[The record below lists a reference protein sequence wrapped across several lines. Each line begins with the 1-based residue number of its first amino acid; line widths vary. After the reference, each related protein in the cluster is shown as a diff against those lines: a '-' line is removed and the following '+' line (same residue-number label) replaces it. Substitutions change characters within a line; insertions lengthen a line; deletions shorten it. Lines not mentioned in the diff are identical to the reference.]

1 MSGNSA
7 AAAAANAH
15 LMQQFNPLYMYQLQ
29 MAHQALG
36 KKSCKSKQ
44 SLFHSQCE
52 TFKRNCRQRLYAEKT
67 NASISFAASSKNN
80 MQNVN
85 FNDIQRLAE
94 IQRQYLLELTQHQQ
108 QASGSSSRQNNWKP

>member
-1 MSGNSA
+1 
-7 AAAAANAH
+7 
-15 LMQQFNPLYMYQLQ
+15 
-29 MAHQALG
+29 
-36 KKSCKSKQ
+36 
-44 SLFHSQCE
+44 
-52 TFKRNCRQRLYAEKT
+52 
-67 NASISFAASSKNN
+67 